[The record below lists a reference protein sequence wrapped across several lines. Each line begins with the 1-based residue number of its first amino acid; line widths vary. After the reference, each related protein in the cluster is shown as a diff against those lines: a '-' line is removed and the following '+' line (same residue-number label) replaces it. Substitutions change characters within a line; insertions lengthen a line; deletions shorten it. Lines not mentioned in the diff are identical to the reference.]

1 MLWELQILF
10 QKVKKDI
17 PNNIRSLS
25 DENHFYYQ
33 NVLKNNKL
41 SRDQVINT
49 YWYFTSDN
57 KIISNN
63 EIEGN
68 LNEIVKWQYTENQ
81 IKYFIENK
89 IKVLEKKNIEDSQQ
103 VLDNRFQLENEINC
117 FSENIDSLISK
128 KLVFESNIADLEDY
142 KKLINKIE
150 DKIKKNK
157 FEKENIF
164 QSLKEIN
171 NTIPYMKKIINSPIK
186 SQNENLICE
195 KCQSNCHKNCN
206 CTLTIFSE
214 WFCNM
219 ISFSGN
225 CKICNHSISVHK
237 KGNIIYIQNEEK
249 EQLINNDIEELKNY
263 IKYLSDLKKKR
274 NIYMNSLNEDNE
286 ILNKSINIIK
296 NQIENCNKEIE
307 KAKKENMAIENDIF
321 IALQKIKKNLDFLR
335 KNALNQENRTIKI
348 FIEEYVK
355 SKNDKEKKIIENIY
369 QNYIFKDN
377 KIN

>member
-1 MLWELQILF
+1 
-10 QKVKKDI
+10 
-17 PNNIRSLS
+17 
-25 DENHFYYQ
+25 
-33 NVLKNNKL
+33 
-41 SRDQVINT
+41 
-49 YWYFTSDN
+49 
-57 KIISNN
+57 
-63 EIEGN
+63 
-68 LNEIVKWQYTENQ
+68 
-81 IKYFIENK
+81 
-89 IKVLEKKNIEDSQQ
+89 
-103 VLDNRFQLENEINC
+103 
-117 FSENIDSLISK
+117 
-128 KLVFESNIADLEDY
+128 
-142 KKLINKIE
+142 
-150 DKIKKNK
+150 
-157 FEKENIF
+157 
-164 QSLKEIN
+164 
-171 NTIPYMKKIINSPIK
+171 
-186 SQNENLICE
+186 
-195 KCQSNCHKNCN
+195 
-206 CTLTIFSE
+206 
-214 WFCNM
+214 M

-237 KGNIIYIQNEEK
+237 KGNIIYIQNEED

-307 KAKKENMAIENDIF
+307 KAKKENMEIENDIF

-335 KNALNQENRTIKI
+335 KNALNQENRTIKK